1 MDIMEKEVFVGAK
14 KREKRTTLL
23 CEKETRLHQS
33 KVQVKTIS
41 LSFSHF
47 LSLFLSLSFT
57 PLFVVL
63 LFVSSERARCAV
75 EADKTST
82 SASIHAL
89 LASSHRRRNNMEEEE
104 EETLTET
111 RTTRTTIESLER
123 DVEVRD
129 DSQLS
134 LSLSNWKTLFL
145 SFSRSRSLL
154 NADAPLPSL
163 SLSIY
168 IYIRR

>member
-1 MDIMEKEVFVGAK
+1 MEKEVFVGAK

-23 CEKETRLHQS
+23 CEKETRLQQS

-75 EADKTST
+75 DADTINEGFYSRTFSVISST
-82 SASIHAL
+82 
-89 LASSHRRRNNMEEEE
+89 
-104 EETLTET
+104 T
-111 RTTRTTIESLER
+111 
-123 DVEVRD
+123 
-129 DSQLS
+129 
-134 LSLSNWKTLFL
+134 K
-145 SFSRSRSLL
+145 
-154 NADAPLPSL
+154 
-163 SLSIY
+163 
-168 IYIRR
+168 

>member
-1 MDIMEKEVFVGAK
+1 MDIMEKEVFVGARK

-23 CEKETRLHQS
+23 CEKETRLQLES
-33 KVQVKTIS
+33 LISQNAGAIS
-41 LSFSHF
+41 LSFS
-47 LSLFLSLSFT
+47 LSLFLFFSLS
-57 PLFVVL
+57 VL

-123 DVEVRD
+123 DVEVRR
-129 DSQLS
+129 LATFS
-134 LSLSNWKTLFL
+134 LSFELENALSLFL
-145 SFSRSRSLL
+145 SL
-154 NADAPLPSL
+154 AL
-163 SLSIY
+163 SSE
-168 IYIRR
+168 R

>member
-123 DVEVRD
+123 DVEVRR
-129 DSQLS
+129 LATFS
-134 LSLSNWKTLFL
+134 LSFELENALSLFL
-145 SFSRSRSLL
+145 SL
-154 NADAPLPSL
+154 AL
-163 SLSIY
+163 SSE
-168 IYIRR
+168 R

>member
-23 CEKETRLHQS
+23 CEKETRLQQS

-89 LASSHRRRNNMEEEE
+89 LASSHRRRNNNGRRRRRNFDGDEDDEDDD
-104 EETLTET
+104 
-111 RTTRTTIESLER
+111 RVSRARRRGKTTRNFLSLFR
-123 DVEVRD
+123 IGKR
-129 DSQLS
+129 SFS
-134 LSLSNWKTLFL
+134 LSLARALF
-145 SFSRSRSLL
+145 
-154 NADAPLPSL
+154 
-163 SLSIY
+163 
-168 IYIRR
+168 

>member
-14 KREKRTTLL
+14 REKRGQRFFVKKRHV
-23 CEKETRLHQS
+23 CSS
-33 KVQVKTIS
+33 KVSSQND
-41 LSFSHF
+41 F
-47 LSLFLSLSFT
+47 SLFLSLFSLSLITFS
-57 PLFVVL
+57 LSL
-63 LFVSSERARCAV
+63 LLYSSQQRARCAV

-89 LASSHRRRNNMEEEE
+89 LASSHRRRNNNGRRRRRNFDRDEDDEDDD
-104 EETLTET
+104 
-111 RTTRTTIESLER
+111 RVSRARRRGKTTRNF
-123 DVEVRD
+123 
-129 DSQLS
+129 LS
-134 LSLSNWKTLFL
+134 LFRIGKRSF